1 MNLALAMGQRVN
13 GDPADNAEA
22 AINALRKALEIL
34 PPEASPDLKTTIQV
48 NLASSLLRRERGEK
62 LKDLGEAREL
72 CIEVLK
78 YRSLDRDPN
87 EWAYVQL
94 NLAPTLEQLATFGK
108 ADRSEAEAAYL
119 AVIDAQ
125 DRLEDRHVGN
135 AHYQLGRMLRIAAQF
150 DPEEFVETWDAD
162 DSDEEAIEEQAAEST
177 RQYEEARGHFESA
190 AALLDAAQQPVE
202 VGRVHAELADVLA
215 QLDLEDEAIDAA
227 GRGVELLPPA
237 SAPRDATR
245 VGGRLGDLLSRK
257 GEWKEAAAAF
267 RVAVEAAELSF
278 YSRFDRE
285 FRQREASSTINL
297 TRWAAFAL
305 AAAGDIPEAL
315 MVLESG
321 RAREMR
327 QRLGLG
333 EIAAREL
340 DELPHK
346 LRTGYVEAL
355 DELAASPI
363 GEASAAA
370 SRRLHEVLRDIR
382 EVSGFDQ
389 FGTRTHPADLVGALE
404 PHWPLLY
411 VNPTPWGTL
420 LLLVEEDGD
429 DATVDA
435 YFLEEAT
442 SLEVLMRLL
451 AGEGA
456 ESTEL
461 LEKEEAGSYL
471 AGASGF
477 GAQPRDLQKDVEHV
491 LPWFGQSFSEP
502 INDVLSRV
510 GARGVTLVCCGPVGL
525 APLHAAPWNTEK
537 GGQCLIDHYEIRYA
551 PSGAFAAASLSRAAE
566 RNELPRSLVAI
577 ADPHGDLPS
586 AQPEVEALSRHFG
599 EQSSVAV
606 GPEATWP
613 FLVERAADAT
623 HVHLAC
629 HARSAV
635 WGEEP
640 PAVLLSDGAIDVAQL
655 TELAEL
661 PSRLVA
667 VSACQSAVTDISDLP
682 EEAISIGS
690 VLLAA
695 GAACV
700 VASLWPVRDDT
711 TALLMNRLYEEMFEN
726 NLRPPEALRRAQVWV
741 RDLTDAELDGYLRE
755 HPILQRE
762 FERRAALGDRAGN
775 RAPAQEESGDLTPVR
790 PFSAPTYWGPFIAIG
805 A

>member
-1 MNLALAMGQRVN
+1 
-13 GDPADNAEA
+13 
-22 AINALRKALEIL
+22 
-34 PPEASPDLKTTIQV
+34 
-48 NLASSLLRRERGEK
+48 
-62 LKDLGEAREL
+62 
-72 CIEVLK
+72 
-78 YRSLDRDPN
+78 
-87 EWAYVQL
+87 
-94 NLAPTLEQLATFGK
+94 
-108 ADRSEAEAAYL
+108 
-119 AVIDAQ
+119 
-125 DRLEDRHVGN
+125 
-135 AHYQLGRMLRIAAQF
+135 
-150 DPEEFVETWDAD
+150 
-162 DSDEEAIEEQAAEST
+162 
-177 RQYEEARGHFESA
+177 
-190 AALLDAAQQPVE
+190 LLDAGQQPVE
-202 VGRVHAELADVLA
+202 TGRVYAELADVLA
-215 QLDLEDEAIDAA
+215 QLDLENEAIDAA
-227 GRGVELLPPA
+227 KRGVELLPPA
-237 SAPRDATR
+237 SAPHDATR

-257 GEWKEAAAAF
+257 GDWEEAAAAF
-267 RVAVEAAELSF
+267 RVAVEAAELAF
-278 YSRFDRE
+278 HSRLDRE

-297 TRWAAFAL
+297 TRWASFAL

-321 RAREMR
+321 RTREMR

-340 DELPHK
+340 DELPDN
-346 LRTGYVEAL
+346 LRTRYVEAL

-370 SRRLHEVLRDIR
+370 SRRLHEALRDIR
-382 EVSGFDQ
+382 EVSGFEQ
-389 FGTRTHPADLVGALE
+389 FGTRTHPGDLVGALE
-404 PHWPLLY
+404 RDWPLLY
-411 VNPTPWGTL
+411 VNPTPMGTL
-420 LLLVEEDGD
+420 LLLVEKDGD

-435 YFLEEAT
+435 YFLEEPT

-456 ESTEL
+456 ESMEL

-477 GAQPRDLQKDVEHV
+477 GARPRDLQRDVEHV
-491 LPWFGQSFSEP
+491 LPWFGQSLSEP
-502 INDVLSRV
+502 INDVLSDI

-537 GGQCLIDHYEIRYA
+537 GGQCLIDRYEIRYV

-566 RNELPRSLVAI
+566 RGNLPRVLVAV

-586 AQPEVEALSRHFG
+586 AKPEVEALSRHFG

-623 HVHLAC
+623 HLHLAC

-640 PAVLLSDGAIDVAQL
+640 PAVLLSDGTIDVAQL

-661 PSRLVA
+661 PSRLVV
-667 VSACQSAVTDISDLP
+667 VSACQSAVMDISHLP

-726 NLRPPEALRRAQVWV
+726 NLRPPEALRRAQLWL
-741 RDLTDAELDGYLRE
+741 RDLTDAEVDVYLRE
-755 HPILQRE
+755 HPVLERE
-762 FERRAALGDRAGN
+762 FERRATLGDRPGH
-775 RAPAQEESGDLTPVR
+775 RAPAQEGSGDITSVR
-790 PFSAPTYWGPFIAIG
+790 PFSASTYWAPFIAIG